1 MAHDRLNVALDTH
14 VAELEA
20 VGTAKGDEYVVTRA
34 LPPSGDT
41 EPRGPRFLLEGHG
54 DREFMRFNSNSY
66 LGLSFLPELI
76 EAEEEGV
83 RAYGAGPGAVRFISG
98 TYAAHRDLEVR
109 LAAFHEREAA
119 MIFSSAYATVL
130 GTLVPLITPET
141 VVVSDALNHNCIINA
156 MRMARPAAKVI
167 YP

>member
-1 MAHDRLNVALDTH
+1 MPHDRLNAALDAH
-14 VAELEA
+14 VAELEKP

-34 LPPSGDT
+34 LPP
-41 EPRGPRFLLEGHG
+41 RGRQRRRGVPASSSRGHG

-83 RAYGAGPGAVRFISG
+83 RAFGAGPGAVRFISG
-98 TYAAHRDLEVR
+98 TYAAHRDLETR
-109 LAAFHEREAA
+109 LAAFHGREAA

-130 GTLVPLITPET
+130 GTLVPLITP
-141 VVVSDALNHNCIINA
+141 
-156 MRMARPAAKVI
+156 RRW
-167 YP
+167 